1 MQFPIAFCA
10 KLGTEV
16 EIKAIIIIALFA
28 TTDILLSNVCID
40 GYNDTERIVER

>member
-16 EIKAIIIIALFA
+16 EIKAIIVMALFA
-28 TTDILLSNVCID
+28 TIDISLSNV
-40 GYNDTERIVER
+40 